1 MTFRPQSVSVRTS
14 SRLGFTLIEIMIV
27 IGIIGIAMTAGVPL
41 MWRALNKNDLSRA
54 VHDITEG
61 CKLARERA
69 ILRGAPY
76 DFVITVDRRLNVAA
90 APVRENHQGSASE
103 LIGKTSEAGSTIA
116 EFPRALGEQV
126 ELSDMF
132 VNNIE
137 IGASDVD
144 EVRVRF
150 YPNGTSDEFFIAAK
164 NPKGEQRLLKTDLV
178 TGLLDEITPP

>member
-1 MTFRPQSVSVRTS
+1 
-14 SRLGFTLIEIMIV
+14 
-27 IGIIGIAMTAGVPL
+27 
-41 MWRALNKNDLSRA
+41 
-54 VHDITEG
+54 
-61 CKLARERA
+61 
-69 ILRGAPY
+69 
-76 DFVITVDRRLNVAA
+76 
-90 APVRENHQGSASE
+90 
-103 LIGKTSEAGSTIA
+103 
-116 EFPRALGEQV
+116 
-126 ELSDMF
+126 MF

>member
-1 MTFRPQSVSVRTS
+1 MIFGSPNLLSRS
-14 SRLGFTLIEIMIV
+14 SRRLGFTLIEIMIV
-27 IGIIGIAMTAGVPL
+27 IGIIAIVMTAGVPL

-54 VHDITEG
+54 VVDITEG

-69 ILRGAPY
+69 ILRGTPY
-76 DFVITVDRRLNVAA
+76 DFVITVDRRLNVAG
-90 APVRENHQGSASE
+90 APVRENAASSASE
-103 LIGKTSEAGSTIA
+103 IVGKTSEAGSTIA
-116 EFPRALGEQV
+116 EFPRTLGELV

-137 IGASDVD
+137 IGATDVD

-150 YPNGTSDEFFIAAK
+150 YPNGTSDEFFVAAK